1 MLVEIYDKPMD
12 YLNNGGSS
20 SKNAN
25 VNIPFIQLLGDLIRG
40 NYFGRDSQCINT

>member
-12 YLNNGGSS
+12 YLNNGESS

>member
-12 YLNNGGSS
+12 YLNNGEGS

-25 VNIPFIQLLGDLIRG
+25 VNILFIQLLRG
-40 NYFGRDSQCINT
+40 LNKGELFWKG